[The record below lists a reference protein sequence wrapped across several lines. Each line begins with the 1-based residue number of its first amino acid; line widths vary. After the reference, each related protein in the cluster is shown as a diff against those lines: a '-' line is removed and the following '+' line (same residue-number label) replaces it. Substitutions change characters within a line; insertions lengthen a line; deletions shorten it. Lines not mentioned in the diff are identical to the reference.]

1 MFRKLIC
8 LMTVGIMLAFSG
20 CFASQ
25 TKNEVPDSPQQVTQ
39 ADTARKQEIRTMR
52 LLIDEKEVPVK
63 WENNP
68 SVEAL
73 QKQLPLTI
81 QMAKYGSFEQ
91 VGSIGRS
98 IVTDD
103 RETTAGYGDIM
114 LYSGDKIVI
123 FYGAN
128 SWAYTRLGHVELTR
142 QQMEELLSKA
152 DVKITLTAE

>member
-1 MFRKLIC
+1 
-8 LMTVGIMLAFSG
+8 
-20 CFASQ
+20 
-25 TKNEVPDSPQQVTQ
+25 
-39 ADTARKQEIRTMR
+39 MR